1 MRPETELLREITRKW
16 QSACENYDATWN
28 SAPLALSNR
37 ETARR
42 EALASLVNVKT
53 ELDQLIDS
61 GNGLKDPFVVG
72 IINPVQSR

>member
-16 QSACENYDATWN
+16 QSACETYDATWN
-28 SAPLALSNR
+28 SALLSPSST
-37 ETARR
+37 ETAKRK
-42 EALASLVNVKT
+42 ALASLVKVKT